1 MSTQEILI
9 IIFLVAMPIGLML
22 LLLLRP
28 AIWWYTGRR
37 QQLNNQETI
46 ISLLQDKTN
55 KKEVEK

>member
-28 AIWWYTGRR
+28 AIWWFTGRK
-37 QQLNNQETI
+37 QQLKNQETI

>member
-28 AIWWYTGRR
+28 AIWWFTGRK
-37 QQLNNQETI
+37 QQLKNQETI
-46 ISLLQDKTN
+46 VDK
-55 KKEVEK
+55 VP